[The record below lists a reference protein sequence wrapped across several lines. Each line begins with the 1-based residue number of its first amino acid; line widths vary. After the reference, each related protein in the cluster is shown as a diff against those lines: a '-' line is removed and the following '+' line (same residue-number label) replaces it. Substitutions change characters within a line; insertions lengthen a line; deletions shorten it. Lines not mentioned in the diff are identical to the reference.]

1 MSYSET
7 KAIWH
12 PLESNPD
19 VMNEYIHKLGVSNQW
34 GFSDLWGLDDE
45 ALMFVRQPCLALLLL
60 FPITENSENYSKDE
74 NERIKKEGQT
84 ISKNIYFSNQT
95 IPNAC
100 GTMAILH
107 ALLNNT
113 ELVDIGDGTLKK
125 IYEETKNLSPME
137 KAKYLEQSKDLAS
150 VHSEYSVKGQTSVSE
165 AEDNVDLHFICFIQ
179 CDGDLYELDGRKE
192 FPINHGK
199 CDDLLKGAVKIIKEV
214 IERNPNS
221 NEITAQVFT
230 PIK

>member
-7 KAIWH
+7 KSIWH
-12 PLESNPD
+12 PLESNPE
-19 VMNEYIHKLGVSNQW
+19 VMNEYIHKLGVTGNW

-45 ALMFVRQPCLALLLL
+45 ALMFVSQPCLAVLLL
-60 FPITENSENYSKDE
+60 FPITEESENLTKNE

-84 ISKNIYFSNQT
+84 VSKDIYFSNQT

-113 ELVDIGDGTLKK
+113 ELVDIGDGILKK
-125 IYEETKNLSPME
+125 IYQDTKELSPMD
-137 KAKYLEQSKDLAS
+137 KAKYLEQSKDLAN
-150 VHSEYSVKGQTSVSE
+150 VHSEYSIKGQTTVTE
-165 AEDNVDLHFICFIQ
+165 ADDNVDLHFICFIQ
-179 CDGDLYELDGRKE
+179 KNGDLYELDGRKE

-199 CDDLLKGAVKIIKEV
+199 CDDLLKGAVNIIKDV
-214 IERNPNS
+214 ISRNPNT
-221 NEITAQVFT
+221 NEITAQVFV
-230 PIK
+230 PLD